1 MLECSPWVLRK
12 PEDLMLLYNLV
23 VPTLRDFNCSLPVS
37 KTSGHAAAR
46 DLKCNLFFI
55 RAANLSKLLSAPLWK
70 VRQSHFSAQGLHLFP
85 PQCFQHHRY
94 YCIDITRYY
103 CIYCAIHLSM
113 HIHAYTCSPSL
124 NHLVIPDTLHH
135 FIIQE
140 SKEGKD
146 KELYGFILIKH
157 SLITWFHCCNIS
169 IISLYWII
177 QNVFLNKHTSSI
189 PTCEERQAGVQTY
202 FRQQAPAGITHLF
215 TTHSYKTAGCASLE
229 RLGSCCFY
237 LNWIGSKGLEAIQA
251 KAALWSIGSR
261 DIERKRYCGCQ

>member
-1 MLECSPWVLRK
+1 
-12 PEDLMLLYNLV
+12 
-23 VPTLRDFNCSLPVS
+23 
-37 KTSGHAAAR
+37 
-46 DLKCNLFFI
+46 
-55 RAANLSKLLSAPLWK
+55 
-70 VRQSHFSAQGLHLFP
+70 
-85 PQCFQHHRY
+85 
-94 YCIDITRYY
+94 
-103 CIYCAIHLSM
+103 M

-135 FIIQE
+135 IQE

-177 QNVFLNKHTSSI
+177 QNVFLNKHASSI

-202 FRQQAPAGITHLF
+202 FRQQAPSGITHLS
-215 TTHSYKTAGCASLE
+215 TTHSYKRAGCASLE

-237 LNWIGSKGLEAIQA
+237 LNWIGSKGLEATQA
-251 KAALWSIGSR
+251 KAALWSIG
-261 DIERKRYCGCQ
+261 RKDSKEKVLWLPVVCSEHLWLGGGSFVGLVAFYRGASFFLCPGLTPLYS